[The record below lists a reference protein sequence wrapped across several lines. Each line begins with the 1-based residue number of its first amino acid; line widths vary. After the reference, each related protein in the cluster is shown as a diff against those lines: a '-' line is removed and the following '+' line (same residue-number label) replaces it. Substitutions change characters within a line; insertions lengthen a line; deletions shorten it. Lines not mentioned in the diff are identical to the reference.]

1 MRAIISERLRHSLH
15 QQGKSVLTVTLRT
28 VRCVCEVT
36 FRVSVEVDAPRD
48 PSQYESFAQDG
59 IRVYYSPRLD
69 HASDMLELDSSRGLF
84 QSKPVLVGPEELLAK
99 LIMGRIEAQ
108 NPTLGKERSNAQ

>member
-1 MRAIISERLRHSLH
+1 VRAIISEQLRNALR
-15 QQGKSVLTVTLRT
+15 QQGKSVLTVTLKT
-28 VRCVCEVT
+28 MRCACETT

-69 HASDMLELDSSRGLF
+69 HASDVLELDYARILF
-84 QSKPVLVGPEELLAK
+84 QSKHVLVGPDELLAR

-108 NPTLGKERSNAQ
+108 NLTLGEQRLDVQ

>member
-15 QQGKSVLTVTLRT
+15 QQGKGALTVTLHT
-28 VRCVCEVT
+28 TRCACEMT

-48 PSQYESFAQDG
+48 PAQYASFTQDD

-69 HASDMLELDSSRGLF
+69 RASDVLELDSARGLF
-84 QSKPVLVGPEELLAK
+84 QSKPALVGPDELLAR
-99 LIMGRIEAQ
+99 LIMGRVEAQ
-108 NPTLGKERSNAQ
+108 DLTLGEQRPNV